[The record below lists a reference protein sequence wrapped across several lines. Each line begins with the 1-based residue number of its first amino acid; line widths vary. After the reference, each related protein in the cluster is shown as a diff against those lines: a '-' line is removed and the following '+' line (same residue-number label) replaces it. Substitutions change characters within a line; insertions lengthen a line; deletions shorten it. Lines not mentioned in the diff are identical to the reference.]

1 MDKKEIILI
10 SALMTFAA
18 VSIYRK
24 YFRKDNNNQDQPG
37 SGSRGPG
44 PSSQNDDYEPY
55 SGK

>member
-10 SALMTFAA
+10 SVLMTFAA

-24 YFRKDNNNQDQPG
+24 YFRKDKNNQEQPG

-44 PSSQNDDYEPY
+44 SSSQDDDYEPY